1 MLMNVS
7 FMSFGQAQPFVFRTF
22 GLYGEKQILE
32 NNYSIYF
39 VYQDESEKVIYK
51 PTIQN
56 DTFYIPKM
64 MLQNRNIKYYFL
76 LEYQGKVYYYYLG
89 YVEDPE
95 VITPIDMYI
104 EKKPFRIVNPMQVK
118 MGDFIWPKEVI
129 DNPDIQIVVGI
140 VFHGEYIGY
149 EPIKDI
155 KSYFLKGEEL
165 LRIGN
170 VPN

>member
-1 MLMNVS
+1 MKKIMFYIMLMNVS

-64 MLQNRNIKYYFL
+64 MLQNQNIKYYFYPCCCSL
-76 LEYQGKVYYYYLG
+76 STSTNHLYRN
-89 YVEDPE
+89 
-95 VITPIDMYI
+95 
-104 EKKPFRIVNPMQVK
+104 KK
-118 MGDFIWPKEVI
+118 
-129 DNPDIQIVVGI
+129 
-140 VFHGEYIGY
+140 
-149 EPIKDI
+149 IKLN
-155 KSYFLKGEEL
+155 KRWLKC
-165 LRIGN
+165 
-170 VPN
+170 